1 MSEVST
7 HFSRKVDGLAPN
19 TRPEPTAPAMARNK
33 SAIETF
39 YDSLAPYYRWLY
51 ADWAA
56 SVARQAAI
64 LDAVI
69 REVCGPG
76 AQQIL
81 DAACGIGTQTL
92 GLAGLGY
99 RLTASDISSVEVEL
113 ARAEASQRGLTI
125 DFRVADMRQLW
136 EVHQRQFDV
145 IIACDNAI
153 PHLLSDADILLAF
166 REFYLCTVSGGAC
179 IISVRD
185 YATMEREDRQFYPR
199 LIHDTDKGRMV
210 LFDIWD
216 FEGDCY
222 DLTTYVI
229 EDAGQDL
236 AQTHV
241 IRGGRYYC
249 VSVETLERFF
259 RHVGFISVRTVR
271 EPFYQPLI
279 VALKA

>member
-1 MSEVST
+1 MSVQ
-7 HFSRKVDGLAPN
+7 N
-19 TRPEPTAPAMARNK
+19 T
-33 SAIETF
+33 IEAF
-39 YDSLAPYYRWLY
+39 YDRLAPYYRWLY
-51 ADWAA
+51 ADWDA
-56 SVARQAAI
+56 SVVRHASL

-69 REVCGPG
+69 REVCGPHV
-76 AQQIL
+76 QQIL

-92 GLAGLGY
+92 GLAELGY
-99 RLTASDISSVEVEL
+99 RLAASDISSAEIEQ
-113 ARAEASQRGLTI
+113 ARAEANRRGLSI
-125 DFRVADMRQLW
+125 DFCVADMRQLW
-136 EVHQRQFDV
+136 QVHQRQFDV

-153 PHLLSDADILLAF
+153 PHLLSDAEILLAF
-166 REFYLCTVSGGAC
+166 EQFYRCTVSGGGC

-185 YATMEREDRQFYPR
+185 YATMERDGRQFYPR

-210 LFDIWD
+210 LFDVWE
-216 FEGDCY
+216 FEGDYY

-249 VSVETLERFF
+249 VTTERLDRLF
-259 RHVGFISVRTVR
+259 RQAGFIEVRTLKER
-271 EPFYQPLI
+271 FYQPLI